1 VPAADLAG
9 RPDLT
14 EKEASRLTPQF
25 RKLVGD
31 ITYIH
36 TREGCVYPAGRD
48 ETTLLEKNCWL
59 RHSRETCE
67 PNWSKTLCKIG
78 GSELPAHQGCDNF
91 SCRVRGSQ
99 HTSADYTATMNKYG
113 IHRIGGKN
121 RRVPRTAP
129 QQISFNATRAGKN
142 SSTSRIYHTRR
153 KAIKDRGIMD

>member
-1 VPAADLAG
+1 ML
-9 RPDLT
+9 
-14 EKEASRLTPQF
+14 QF

-36 TREGCVYPAGRD
+36 TREGFVYLAGRD
-48 ETTLLEKNCWL
+48 GAAYSKRIVGYAMTGTHAN
-59 RHSRETCE
+59 R
-67 PNWSKTLCKIG
+67 PASKTLCKIG
-78 GSELPAHQGCDNF
+78 GSGSPAHRGCDDF

>member
-1 VPAADLAG
+1 MPAADLAG

-59 RHSRETCE
+59 RH
-67 PNWSKTLCKIG
+67 G
-78 GSELPAHQGCDNF
+78 GTHANRIASNRFGHGGAELPARQGCDD
-91 SCRVRGSQ
+91 SPIRVRETQ
-99 HTSADYTATMNKYG
+99 SACPSITR
-113 IHRIGGKN
+113 HHEQVWFPCIGGKN
-121 RRVPRTAP
+121 RRVLRQRSSRYHSTPPAQERT
-129 QQISFNATRAGKN
+129 
-142 SSTSRIYHTRR
+142 H
-153 KAIKDRGIMD
+153 